1 MLRVGLTG
9 GIGCGKSTVAAM
21 MAELGCHVLNAD
33 KMAHALIAPGEP
45 AYNDV
50 VWKFGAHILAPDG
63 SVDRARLAAVVFA
76 DSDKLASLNAIVHPR
91 VLRELDRELDRLARL
106 DSHGVAVVEAALL
119 IESGYH
125 KTLDRIILVTCTRE
139 QQLERLTNPAF
150 GRGMSREQAEQRIGA
165 QMPVEEKRNQAAGKL
180 DEIDCSCSLGSTRT
194 QIQRLVEQL
203 KQTAG
208 SHTRQRPPHA

>member
-50 VWKFGAHILAPDG
+50 VRKFGKHILAPDG
-63 SVDRARLAAVVFA
+63 SVDRARLASVVFA
-76 DSDKLASLNAIVHPR
+76 DTDKLTALNAIVHPR
-91 VLRELDRELDRLARL
+91 VLRELDRELERLARL
-106 DSHGVAVVEAALL
+106 DAHGVAVVEAALL

-125 KTLDRIILVTCTRE
+125 TTLDRIVLVTCTRE
-139 QQLERLTNPAF
+139 QQLERLTNPTV
-150 GRGMSREQAEQRIGA
+150 GRGMSREQAEQRIAA
-165 QMPVEEKRNQAAGKL
+165 QMPVEEKRRQAAGKL
-180 DEIDCSCSLGSTRT
+180 DEIDCSCSLDSTRK
-194 QIQRLVEQL
+194 QVRMLVEQF

-208 SHTRQRPPHA
+208 FHTR

>member
-33 KMAHALIAPGEP
+33 KMVHALFAPGEP

-50 VWKFGAHILAPDG
+50 VDKFGKHILAPDR

-76 DSDKLASLNAIVHPR
+76 DGDKLAALNAIVHPR
-91 VLRELDRELDRLARL
+91 VLREIDLELDRLSRS
-106 DSHGVAVVEAALL
+106 DPHGIAVVEAALL

-125 KTLDRIILVTCTRE
+125 RSLDRIILVTCTRA

-150 GRGMSREQAEQRIGA
+150 GRNMSCEQAEQRIAA
-165 QMPVEEKRNQAAGKL
+165 QMPAAEKRKQAAGKL
-180 DEIDCSCSLGSTRT
+180 DEIDGSCSLDSTRK
-194 QIQRLVEQL
+194 QVGALVGQF
-203 KQTAG
+203 KQKAA
-208 SHTRQRPPHA
+208 SDAR

>member
-45 AYNDV
+45 AYDDV
-50 VWKFGAHILAPDG
+50 VGKFGKHILAPDG
-63 SVDRARLAAVVFA
+63 SVDRARLASIVFA
-76 DSDKLASLNAIVHPR
+76 DGDKLAALNAIVHPR
-91 VLRELDRELDRLARL
+91 VLRELDRELERLARL
-106 DSHGVAVVEAALL
+106 NPHGVAVVEAALL

-125 KTLDRIILVTCTRE
+125 KTLDRIVLVTCTRE

-150 GRGMSREQAEQRIGA
+150 GRGMSREHAEQRIA
-165 QMPVEEKRNQAAGKL
+165 SQMPVEEKRKQAAGKL
-180 DEIDCSCSLGSTRT
+180 EEIDCSCSLDATRE
-194 QIQRLVEQL
+194 QVQMLVEQF

-208 SHTRQRPPHA
+208 SHTR

>member
-45 AYNDV
+45 AYDDV
-50 VWKFGAHILAPDG
+50 VGKFGKHILAPDG
-63 SVDRARLAAVVFA
+63 SVDRGRLAVVVFA
-76 DSDKLASLNAIVHPR
+76 DTDKLTALNAIVHPR

-106 DSHGVAVVEAALL
+106 DPHGVGVVEAALL

-125 KTLDRIILVTCTRE
+125 KTLDRIIVVTCTRE
-139 QQLERLTNPAF
+139 QQLERLTNPTL
-150 GRGMSREQAEQRIGA
+150 GRGMSREQAEQRIAA
-165 QMPVEEKRNQAAGKL
+165 QMPVEEKRKQAAGKL
-180 DEIDCSCSLGSTRT
+180 DEIDCSCSLDATRK
-194 QIQRLVEQL
+194 QVRMLVEQL

-208 SHTRQRPPHA
+208 SHTR

>member
-45 AYNDV
+45 AYDDV
-50 VWKFGAHILAPDG
+50 VRKFGTDILAPDG
-63 SVDRARLAAVVFA
+63 SVDRGRLAAVVFA
-76 DSDKLASLNAIVHPR
+76 DGDKLTALNAIVHPR
-91 VLRELDRELDRLARL
+91 VLCELDRELDRLARL
-106 DSHGVAVVEAALL
+106 DPHGVAVVEAALL

-125 KTLDRIILVTCTRE
+125 KTLDRIVLVTCSRE

-150 GRGMSREQAEQRIGA
+150 GRAMSREQAEQRIAA
-165 QMPVEEKRNQAAGKL
+165 QMPVQEKRKQAAGKL
-180 DEIDCSCSLGSTRT
+180 DEIDCSCSLDSTRKQVRT
-194 QIQRLVEQL
+194 LVEQF
-203 KQTAG
+203 KQTAD
-208 SHTRQRPPHA
+208 SH

>member
-45 AYNDV
+45 AYDDV
-50 VWKFGAHILAPDG
+50 VGKFGKHILAPDG
-63 SVDRARLAAVVFA
+63 SVDRGRLAAVVFA
-76 DSDKLASLNAIVHPR
+76 DTDKLTALNAIVHPR

-106 DSHGVAVVEAALL
+106 DPHGVGVVEAALL

-125 KTLDRIILVTCTRE
+125 KTLDRIIVVTCTRE
-139 QQLERLTNPAF
+139 QQLERLTNSTL
-150 GRGMSREQAEQRIGA
+150 GRGMSGEQAEQRIA
-165 QMPVEEKRNQAAGKL
+165 SQMPVEEKRKQAAGKL
-180 DEIDCSCSLGSTRT
+180 DEIDCSCSLDATRKRVRT
-194 QIQRLVEQL
+194 LVEQF

-208 SHTRQRPPHA
+208 SHTR

>member
-33 KMAHALIAPGEP
+33 KMAHALIAPGKP
-45 AYNDV
+45 AYDDV
-50 VWKFGAHILAPDG
+50 VRKFGTDILAPDG
-63 SVDRARLAAVVFA
+63 SVDRGRLAAVVFA
-76 DSDKLASLNAIVHPR
+76 DGDKLAALNAIVHPR

-106 DSHGVAVVEAALL
+106 DPHGVAVVEAALL

-125 KTLDRIILVTCTRE
+125 KTLDRIVLVTCSRE

-150 GRGMSREQAEQRIGA
+150 GRAMSREQAEQRIAA
-165 QMPVEEKRNQAAGKL
+165 QMPVQEKRKQAAGKL
-180 DEIDCSCSLGSTRT
+180 DEIDCSCSLDSTRT

-203 KQTAG
+203 KQAAG
-208 SHTRQRPPHA
+208 SHTR